1 MLSTREK
8 LVKVCE
14 ALGDISHSI
23 LYNTMIH
30 NGALILKRIC
40 AHILD
45 IFTDFIPKSSN
56 YLMDGINMKGGR
68 NTEEMTENRLNR
80 YFIIRLIYNHEKT

>member
-1 MLSTREK
+1 
-8 LVKVCE
+8 
-14 ALGDISHSI
+14 
-23 LYNTMIH
+23 MIH

-45 IFTDFIPKSSN
+45 IFTDFIPKNSN